1 MDREEIDFPKIGK
14 ERNPLV
20 PMAIGTVVVAL
31 FAFALFRF
39 ILPMFEKPPD
49 LEIHEPAETECVT
62 VVQRTLNRV
71 DQLPGE
77 IQAYQD
83 VAVYPK
89 VPGFIEWIGVDR
101 GSIVKKNQDMI
112 GLFAPELI
120 AQRNDANAKV
130 QSVRAQLHE
139 AEAKVQ
145 SAKAQVAEAKAK
157 LAGDNDTYT
166 RTKAASAIPGVVA
179 PNTVVVLAEGVQ
191 ADREIISTYEEN
203 VRAAIKQVKALEK
216 ALVATEQS
224 AASYQDIKD
233 YLIIPAP
240 FDGYITERNMHV
252 GSFVGPLGKGAYPP
266 IVRIQQLNLLRI
278 VTPVPEID
286 TAGVEPGAEVQFSVS
301 TFPGQ
306 RFTGKVA
313 RLGNYLEQR
322 TRTMPV
328 ELNYWNHGLK
338 ILPGMFCEVYWPTK
352 RPNQTMFVP
361 NTAVDTTST
370 LETFVCRVSKNN
382 EIEWVKV
389 TKGQTMGNRVEVFN
403 VVGADTTIAPLQAGD
418 VVTLK
423 AGEQLTVGMKVV
435 PKLLPDEASDR
446 TPEKRPIYHY
456 H

>member
-1 MDREEIDFPKIGK
+1 MDKEELDFPKIGK
-14 ERNPLV
+14 ERNALV
-20 PMAIGTVVVAL
+20 PMAIGTIVVAL
-31 FAFALFRF
+31 ITFALFRF
-39 ILPMFEKPPD
+39 ILPMFEKAPS
-49 LEIHEPAETECVT
+49 LEVNEPAETECVA

-83 VAVYPK
+83 VAIYPK
-89 VPGFIEWIGVDR
+89 VPGFIQWIGVDR

-120 AQRNDANAKV
+120 AQRNDANARV

-145 SAKAQVAEAKAK
+145 SVKAQVAEAKAK

-191 ADREIISTYEEN
+191 ADRELIATYEEN

-216 ALVATEQS
+216 ALTATEQS

-286 TAGVEPGAEVQFSVS
+286 TAGVEPGAAVQFSVS

-306 RFTGKVA
+306 RFTGQVA

-370 LETFVCRVSKNN
+370 LETFVCRVNKNN

-403 VVGADTTIAPLQAGD
+403 VVGADTTVAPLQPGD
-418 VVTLK
+418 VITLK

-446 TPEKRPIYHY
+446 TPEKRPVYHY

>member
-1 MDREEIDFPKIGK
+1 MNDIDNQPAPQKK
-14 ERNPLV
+14 NTWLPV
-20 PMAIGTVVVAL
+20 AIGAAVVA
-31 FAFALFRF
+31 ALVFVIFRF
-39 ILPMFEKPPD
+39 VVPMFEKPVPTTD
-49 LEIHEPAETECVT
+49 DGPQTVETVA
-62 VVQRTLNRV
+62 VVERVLDRV

-83 VAVYPK
+83 VAIYPK

-101 GSIVKKNQDMI
+101 GSIVKKGQNMM

-120 AQRNDANAKV
+120 AQRNDANSKV
-130 QSVRAQLHE
+130 QAVRAQLHE

-166 RTKAASAIPGVVA
+166 RTKAASLVPGVVA
-179 PNTVVVLAEGVQ
+179 PNEVVVLAEVVQ
-191 ADREIISTYEEN
+191 ADRERVASYEQN
-203 VRAAIKQVKALEK
+203 VQAASKQVLALNAALKAT
-216 ALVATEQS
+216 AQS

-233 YLIIPAP
+233 YLLIPAP

-286 TAGVEPGAEVQFSVS
+286 TAGVVPGAEVQFSVS

-328 ELNYWNHGLK
+328 ELNYWNHGLR

-352 RPNQTMFVP
+352 RPSASMFVP
-361 NTAVDTTST
+361 NSAVDTTST
-370 LETFVCRVSKNN
+370 LETFVCRVTKDNT
-382 EIEWVKV
+382 IEWVRV
-389 TKGQTMGNRVEVFN
+389 SKGQTMGNRVEVFN
-403 VVGADTTIAPLQAGD
+403 AVGKEETTAPLKAGD
-418 VVTLK
+418 IVALHG
-423 AGEQLTVGMKVV
+423 GEQLTVGLKVV
-435 PKLLPDEASDR
+435 PKLMPDEASDR
-446 TPEKRPIYHY
+446 EPVKRPTYSTH
-456 H
+456 